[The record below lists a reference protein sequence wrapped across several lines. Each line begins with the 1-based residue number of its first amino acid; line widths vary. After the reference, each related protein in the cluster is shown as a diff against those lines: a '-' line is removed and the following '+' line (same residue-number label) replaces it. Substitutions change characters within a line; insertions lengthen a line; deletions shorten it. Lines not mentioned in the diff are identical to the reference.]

1 VPGAFAGGV
10 DREPVALFE
19 PMQMRMPVQRKL
31 VIGPQLPLEI
41 QRILDHHYGP
51 FVIRRFCSQFKVCL
65 DFF

>member
-31 VIGPQLPLEI
+31 VIGPQHPLEI

-51 FVIRRFCSQFKVCL
+51 FVIRRF
-65 DFF
+65 